1 MRTLT
6 FALGTQMKTTS
17 FGKPVIIK
25 KIGLVINF
33 SNRYNKQIQVL
44 VYIVVLYVYIY
55 MHRYSED

>member
-33 SNRYNKQIQVL
+33 SNRYNKQMQVL

-55 MHRYSED
+55 A